1 MSATLIAPTR
11 LRLEDLEVTSYATTY
26 EAAAIDPYC
35 CTGCDSG
42 CGINPTAGGCE
53 SGATATQDKLC
64 AYCCTGCDSGC
75 GIIPTGGGC
84 ESAGG
89 ETGEGVCW

>member
-1 MSATLIAPTR
+1 MTTTLTAPAR
-11 LRLEDLEVTSYATTY
+11 LRLEDLVVTSYSTTV

-53 SGATATQDKLC
+53 S
-64 AYCCTGCDSGC
+64 
-75 GIIPTGGGC
+75 
-84 ESAGG
+84 AGE
-89 ETGEGVCW
+89 ETGEGICW

>member
-1 MSATLIAPTR
+1 MTATLTAPIR
-11 LRLEDLEVTSYATTY
+11 LRLEDLEVASYATSV

-42 CGINPTAGGCE
+42 CGIIATGGGCE
-53 SGATATQDKLC
+53 SGGGYTDPKEC
-64 AYCCTGCDSGC
+64 CCTGCDSGC
-75 GIIPTGGGC
+75 GIIPTGDGC

-89 ETGEGVCW
+89 DTGEGVCW